1 MQGWHINRYM
11 SNMHLTVGDGMVS
24 AVQDV
29 RKAEKAAKDE
39 EQRQADLRS
48 YKNVMTV
55 SVAADTLNVV
65 SRLSA

>member
-1 MQGWHINRYM
+1 MQD
-11 SNMHLTVGDGMVS
+11 T
-24 AVQDV
+24 

-55 SVAADTLNVV
+55 SLG
-65 SRLSA
+65 

>member
-1 MQGWHINRYM
+1 
-11 SNMHLTVGDGMVS
+11 MHLTVGDDGMVS
-24 AVQDV
+24 PVQDV

-55 SVAADTLNVV
+55 SVAATTLNVL
-65 SRLSA
+65 SRLCLI